1 MVFTGTARQNFT
13 WGSCAKT
20 GVEYHVFYRSPPAPP
35 VTPHTG
41 RTISPQTDT
50 LPGLALQLSRAR
62 PAPTELR
69 GHRGHTPSPQT
80 ATSPPNHGMPES
92 REQPQVHGI
101 GVLRAQRGV
110 VCRQATLLMCC
121 CAGD

>member
-20 GVEYHVFYRSPPAPP
+20 GVEYHVFYRSSPASP

-41 RTISPQTDT
+41 RAISPQTDT

-62 PAPTELR
+62 PAPTEPR
-69 GHRGHTPSPQT
+69 GHRGHTPAPQT
-80 ATSPPNHGMPES
+80 ATSPPNHVVLNGAGKGAAMTAS
-92 REQPQVHGI
+92 
-101 GVLRAQRGV
+101 GVGRKDERWAERSS
-110 VCRQATLLMCC
+110 
-121 CAGD
+121 AG